1 MSGLTTQQL
10 EAVAEVARGVSL
22 PEIAKKLKISTRTL
36 QRWAKL
42 PEFIAARND
51 IQNKVS
57 RQVKA
62 DVVDELASI
71 SSRLENLASKSLDCL
86 EQILDNP
93 ESRNA
98 DRVQAAK
105 LLLNEWQ
112 RTQTPTMHELVAIE
126 SLARANFLSREH
138 VVRLKEA
145 VERLTLES
153 QAIFRHPSAATSSL
167 NSEALN

>member
-1 MSGLTTQQL
+1 MSALTTQQL
-10 EAVAEVARGVSL
+10 KAVAEVARGVSL
-22 PEIAKKLKISTRTL
+22 PEIAKKLKISSRTL

-42 PEFIAARND
+42 PEFIAAHND

-62 DVVDELASI
+62 NVVDELASI
-71 SSRLENLASKSLDCL
+71 RSRLENLASKSLDCL

-112 RTQTPTMHELVAIE
+112 RAQPPVMHEIVALQALIG
-126 SLARANFLSREH
+126 SGFFSHEH
-138 VVRLKEA
+138 LLRLKEA
-145 VERLTLES
+145 LERLTLES
-153 QAIFRHPSAATSSL
+153 REIFQQPLVTSDVGSK
-167 NSEALN
+167 ALN